1 MYSRLSCEM
10 KQFLLKSLSQKGS
23 SNMWYTTLEKG
34 HPLLHFT
41 HLERFLLDVEV
52 DVVEDVDVVDPYQND

>member
-1 MYSRLSCEM
+1 M
-10 KQFLLKSLSQKGS
+10 GS

-52 DVVEDVDVVDPYQND
+52 DVVEDVDVVDPYQNVD